1 MTDAGHA
8 GPTAGPA
15 RARLRLIMSTSPP
28 PSEDLYAHL
37 VPELRSLAQR
47 GVLRTYRKNAVL
59 INEGESGDSLFVLLK
74 GSVKVFAMDESGR
87 EITYGTVEEGD
98 YFGEMS
104 LDGGPRSASVMTL
117 EPCTCAVLSRTDVS
131 EHLVQEPEFAIN
143 LVVQVI
149 RRARSATETARNMA
163 LLDVY
168 GRLVSLLEER
178 RGEAAEGATAVLESI
193 THQDIA
199 NRVGA
204 SREMVS
210 RLLKDLEKGGYIE
223 LGIRRITLL
232 KKLPS
237 RW

>member
-1 MTDAGHA
+1 
-8 GPTAGPA
+8 
-15 RARLRLIMSTSPP
+15 MSSSF
-28 PSEDLYAHL
+28 PSHEDLFTPL
-37 VPELRSLAQR
+37 FIELRSLARR

-59 INEGESGDSLFVLLK
+59 INEGEAGDSLFVLLK
-74 GSVKVFAMDESGR
+74 GSVKVFSMDENGR
-87 EITYGTVEEGD
+87 EITYGTVHAGD

-117 EPCTCAVLSRTDVS
+117 EPCTCAVLSRSDVS
-131 EHLVQEPEFAIN
+131 EHLVKEPEFAIN

-168 GRLVSLLEER
+168 GRLIALLEDR
-178 RGEAAEGATAVLESI
+178 RDDVTEVAGSGTTLESI

>member
-1 MTDAGHA
+1 
-8 GPTAGPA
+8 
-15 RARLRLIMSTSPP
+15 MSLSIL
-28 PSEDLYAHL
+28 SNEDLL
-37 VPELRSLAQR
+37 TPLLPKLRSLARR

-59 INEGESGDSLFVLLK
+59 INEGEADDNLFVLLK
-74 GSVKVFAMDESGR
+74 DSVKVFAMDQSGR
-87 EITYGTVEEGD
+87 EITYGTVHAGD

-117 EPCTCAVLSRTDVS
+117 ESCTCSVLSRADIS
-131 EHLVQEPEFAIN
+131 EHLVNEPEFALN

-149 RRARSATETARNMA
+149 RRARSATKAARSMA

-168 GRLVSLLEER
+168 GRLIALLEER
-178 RGEAAEGATAVLESI
+178 RGDADDSAGSGTILQAI

-210 RLLKDLEKGGYIE
+210 RLLKDLEKGGFIE
-223 LGIRRITLL
+223 LGIRRITLV
-232 KKLPS
+232 KKLPA